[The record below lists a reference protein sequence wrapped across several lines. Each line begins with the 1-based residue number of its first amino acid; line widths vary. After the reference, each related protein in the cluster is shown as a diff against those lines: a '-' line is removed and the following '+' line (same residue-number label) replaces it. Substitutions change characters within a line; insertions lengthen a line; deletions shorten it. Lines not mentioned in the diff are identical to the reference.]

1 MDSAINVSRRIKSIA
16 KRVVIEDNDYDIFGL
31 LTIPKTEPTKMPVN
45 ADWLEI
51 STPAMKQL

>member
-16 KRVVIEDNDYDIFGL
+16 KRVVTEDNDYDIFGL
-31 LTIPKTEPTKMPVN
+31 LTIPKTESTKMPVN

-51 STPAMKQL
+51 STPAM

>member
-51 STPAMKQL
+51 STPAM